1 MLLQKT
7 MVSGLEI
14 VSMKQLVKLLKGV
27 QTETTWAVSL
37 MPAIPLCRI
46 IRPNKTSMT
55 EPVIPNF
62 FLIPFFWSSFPI
74 PINDKFI

>member
-1 MLLQKT
+1 
-7 MVSGLEI
+7 
-14 VSMKQLVKLLKGV
+14 
-27 QTETTWAVSL
+27 
-37 MPAIPLCRI
+37 
-46 IRPNKTSMT
+46 MT